1 MVLNR
6 FLLPVVGMAVAALG
20 LAACTAATP
29 NATPSASTAA
39 ATTASQTTPAT
50 PTVTP
55 TPSQTL
61 DADQAAALEVAESYE
76 AALAKVRANP
86 TKYGQYKMIE
96 LLKPLA
102 YDDMIQA
109 NLNGI
114 RTWRDKGW
122 HEEGSQVILQRDADQ
137 ANAMSDGTMKVSVTI
152 CKDQRDLAVVDK
164 NGKKV
169 TAKAA
174 QGPDFLQ
181 NTYDM
186 RRAKGSGSFKVY
198 EFGGDAVEGCAS

>member
-6 FLLPVVGMAVAALG
+6 LLLPVIGLAVAALG

-55 TPSQTL
+55 TPTPTL
-61 DADQAAALEVAESYE
+61 DADQAAALEVATKYS
-76 AALAKVRANP
+76 ATLAKIRSTP
-86 TKYGQYKMIE
+86 IYSEREMIR

-109 NLNGI
+109 NLNFMA
-114 RTWRDKGW
+114 TWRAKGW
-122 HEEGSQVILQRDADQ
+122 RDSGTIATLSEDASQVSKLASGDKRVTVTFCRDQSKAE
-137 ANAMSDGTMKVSVTI
+137 
-152 CKDQRDLAVVDK
+152 VVDAK
-164 NGKKV
+164 GKPV

-174 QGPDFLQ
+174 QFPDFIRS
-181 NTYDM
+181 TYDL
-186 RRAKGSGSFKVY
+186 RRLDGAKAFKVY
-198 EFGGDAVEGCAS
+198 EIGGEEVDGCE